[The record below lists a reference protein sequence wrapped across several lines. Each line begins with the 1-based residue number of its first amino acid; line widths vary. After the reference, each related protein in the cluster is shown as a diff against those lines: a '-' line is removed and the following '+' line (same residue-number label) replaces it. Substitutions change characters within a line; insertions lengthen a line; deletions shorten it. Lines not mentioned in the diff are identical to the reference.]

1 MEKFNPTAY
10 LLKIQK
16 IKYTE
21 AIIPILIIFSGF
33 AINFIKPYSFV
44 KYLSLLGLLGF
55 LFISLKYRIRKNIP
69 PEENGVILSPVYGV
83 ICNLNNAAGTFIIK
97 KGFFTS
103 ADYRCPTSD
112 KEMVFEVTKGKCEL
126 FESDCQLP
134 GKLIGVLPLSAEILC
149 KSPEDY
155 QLEIEE
161 GQKVTA
167 GETILAIRK

>member
-97 KGFFTS
+97 KDFSLLLIT
-103 ADYRCPTSD
+103 D
-112 KEMVFEVTKGKCEL
+112 V
-126 FESDCQLP
+126 QL
-134 GKLIGVLPLSAEILC
+134 L
-149 KSPEDY
+149 
-155 QLEIEE
+155 
-161 GQKVTA
+161 
-167 GETILAIRK
+167 IRKWCSRLRKENASCSNLIVNYPVS